1 MLSCLDSTYH
11 QSVRYMGTQGLLP
24 VLSMTYTVSQVRQ
37 GQYDGVSSQKPRYQD
52 LLHMFRPNLG
62 IGLGLFE
69 RLNLLTI
76 FSELKSLTLL
86 PTTFEDP
93 YSLLIRC

>member
-1 MLSCLDSTYH
+1 MLSFLDSTDH
-11 QSVRYMGTQGLLP
+11 QSVRYLGTQGILL
-24 VLSMTYTVSQVRQ
+24 VLSWTYTVSQAQQ
-37 GQYDGVSSQKPRYQD
+37 GQYDFLSSQKLKYQD
-52 LLHMFRPNLG
+52 LLHISRSNLG

-69 RLNLLTI
+69 TLNLSAI

-93 YSLLIRC
+93 YSL